1 MITFINANSSI
12 FLERST
18 HVSLPTYFIVESFL
32 ERFSQSYSDLFPL
45 TFDGMYV
52 EIAVVSS
59 KTRSIGCDLL
69 SIVSLVGCLSAFLL
83 DELGEPRVPPLSL
96 IFLPC
101 VHVYTRL
108 CWYTCTYVHGFQQ
121 LCTWCPELYLV
132 RDITFK
138 LIAYDVAHMAVI
150 IFLRA
155 FRSIFKGKSFSPS
168 PRKKIIFKFCPE
180 TIIKILNE

>member
-1 MITFINANSSI
+1 MSLFYHVSFFYRRI
-12 FLERST
+12 LERS
-18 HVSLPTYFIVESFL
+18 
-32 ERFSQSYSDLFPL
+32 SQSYSDLFPL
-45 TFDGMYV
+45 TFDSMYV

-83 DELGEPRVPPLSL
+83 NELGEPRVPPSSSL
-96 IFLPC
+96 IFLPR

-138 LIAYDVAHMAVI
+138 LIGYDVARMAVI
-150 IFLRA
+150 IFLRE
-155 FRSIFKGKSFSPS
+155 FQSIFKGKPFFS
-168 PRKKIIFKFCPE
+168 
-180 TIIKILNE
+180 